1 MFDKAVLDGSS
12 EKIQKETS
20 TLHGV
25 EVRDYLG
32 RGYLYPPQDI
42 NVDLRG
48 MYRLSS
54 ITIEIVVEITVVDF
68 NAIIIRDYSRD
79 YDRNRNQY
87 YYQNPNHKQQYT

>member
-1 MFDKAVLDGSS
+1 MDGSA

-20 TLHGV
+20 IMHGA

-48 MYRLSS
+48 MLVYINIRY
-54 ITIEIVVEITVVDF
+54 TYTHF
-68 NAIIIRDYSRD
+68 NNR
-79 YDRNRNQY
+79 YDE
-87 YYQNPNHKQQYT
+87 